1 LAASNDANMKGVRA
15 ALTTLTAPKRII
27 RGPDGRAIGVEAV
40 QQEFAEFEP
49 GMRPQ

>member
-1 LAASNDANMKGVRA
+1 MASTTDENMRGVRA

-40 QQEFAEFEP
+40 QQSFAEFEP
-49 GMRPQ
+49 PMRTQ